1 MIDAMTLQRAGE
13 RALVLAQ
20 RRGPVAAAVEG
31 AGDAI
36 GGPAVD
42 NRERGDRERAT
53 RGREPRPAALD
64 PPAQRGA
71 AAQHGIDALDH
82 IAPVAGADIAPLAQV
97 GRDARIGRGVGAED
111 EVDQLDRGLDA
122 GGRSHQ
128 DSGVRDQEPGVRN
141 RPLSGS

>member
-1 MIDAMTLQRAGE
+1 MRDAMALQPAGE
-13 RALVLAQ
+13 RAFALAQ
-20 RRGPVAAAVEG
+20 RRRPVAAAVER
-31 AGDAI
+31 AGDTV
-36 GGPAVD
+36 GGPAVEQ
-42 NRERGDRERAT
+42 RQRGDVHPRAAHQ
-53 RGREPRPAALD
+53 EARPAALD